1 MSGRI
6 ERFSASVAS
15 KHIACHASAN
25 LELAIP
31 GIILPGPNADT
42 AASARGT
49 AMHLILEQA
58 GEYTPRQMLGI
69 AEAMTYVAELRMT
82 RRFKVMLEAS
92 GTGWWLTT
100 PPRTKAD
107 VVLYVADEIH
117 VVDYKF
123 GTIPVAADG
132 NSQGKYYALA
142 FAPLAPKAKG
152 VWFHI
157 VQPFAK
163 NIEKVFFT
171 ADELEEFKQETIA
184 ADAAIQ
190 AGSTQFGP
198 SDSCMFCPANPHGR
212 GTKAD
217 KFCPA
222 MLSML
227 YPTNIDEDSILDDAS

>member
-1 MSGRI
+1 MRV

-31 GIILPGPNADT
+31 DITLPGPSEDT

-58 GEYTPRQMLGI
+58 GAYTARQMLGI
-69 AEAMTYVAELRMT
+69 ARAMQYVAELRMK
-82 RRFKVMLEAS
+82 RRFKILLEAD
-92 GTGWWLTT
+92 GTGWWLTDT
-100 PPRTKAD
+100 PRTKAD

-123 GTIPVAADG
+123 GTIPVAAAG

-142 FAPLAPKAKG
+142 FAPLAQKAKG

-157 VQPFAK
+157 VQPFAD
-163 NIEKVFFT
+163 NIESVFFT
-171 ADELEEFKQETIA
+171 AAELEEFKQETIA
-184 ADAAIQ
+184 ADVAIQ
-190 AGSTQFGP
+190 AGSTKFGP
-198 SDSCMFCPANPHGR
+198 SDACMFCPANPHGR

-222 MLSML
+222 MMQVL
-227 YPTNIDEDSILDDAS
+227 YPSNIDEDALLASE

>member
-1 MSGRI
+1 MRP

-15 KHIACHASAN
+15 KHVACHASAN

-31 GIILPGPNADT
+31 DITLPGPSEDT

-58 GEYTPRQMLGI
+58 GEYTARQMLGI
-69 AEAMTYVAELRMT
+69 AEAMGYVAELRMK
-82 RRFKVMLEAS
+82 RRFKVMNEAS
-92 GTGWWLTT
+92 GTGWWLTDT
-100 PPRTKAD
+100 PRTKAD
-107 VVLYVADEIH
+107 VVLYLADEIH

-123 GTIPVAADG
+123 GTIPVAASG
-132 NSQGKYYALA
+132 NSQGMYYALA

-163 NIEKVFFT
+163 NIEAVFFT
-171 ADELEEFKQETIA
+171 AAELEQFKQETIA
-184 ADAAIQ
+184 ADVAIQ
-190 AGSTQFGP
+190 AGSTKFGP

-227 YPTNIDEDSILDDAS
+227 YPIVVDEDAILADE

>member
-1 MSGRI
+1 MKT

-15 KHIACHASAN
+15 KHVACHASAN

-31 GIILPGPNADT
+31 GIILPGPRDDT

-49 AMHLILEQA
+49 AMHLILENA
-58 GEYTPRQMLGI
+58 GEYTARQMLGI
-69 AEAMTYVAELRMT
+69 AEAMRYVAELRMT
-82 RRFKVMLEAS
+82 RRFKIMNEAA
-92 GTGWWLTT
+92 GTGWWLTGT
-100 PPRTKAD
+100 PKTKAD
-107 VVLYVADEIH
+107 VVLWVADEIH

-123 GTIPVAADG
+123 GTIPVAAAG
-132 NSQGKYYALA
+132 NSQGMYYALA

-157 VQPFAK
+157 VQPFAD
-163 NIEKVFFT
+163 NIESVFFT
-171 ADELEEFKQETIA
+171 ADELEAYKQETIA

-190 AGSTQFGP
+190 AGSTKFGP
-198 SDSCMFCPANPHGR
+198 SDACMFCPANPHGR

-222 MLSML
+222 MMQML
-227 YPTNIDEDSILDDAS
+227 YPIVIDEDSVLDDE